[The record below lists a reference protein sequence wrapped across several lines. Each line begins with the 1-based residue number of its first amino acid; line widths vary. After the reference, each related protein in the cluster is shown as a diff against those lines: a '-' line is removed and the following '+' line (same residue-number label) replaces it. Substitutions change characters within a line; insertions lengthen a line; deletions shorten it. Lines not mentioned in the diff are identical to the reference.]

1 MLGPGE
7 LGNFWHSWF
16 EVVEGET
23 QKTMIFSH
31 L

>member
-1 MLGPGE
+1 MLDPGE
-7 LGNFWHSWF
+7 LGKSWHSWF

-23 QKTMIFSH
+23 QKTMVFH